1 MEMDNEVHN
10 SYNQIMAIGLPSQ
23 VSREYLNGLEL
34 FEKCLQKSL
43 IYVLASWGSITDKEI
58 SLIEKLH
65 GKYLNYILELP
76 PSTPYV
82 ALIIETGL
90 RTLGFSI

>member
-43 IYVLASWGSITDKEI
+43 IYVLASWGSITDK
-58 SLIEKLH
+58 
-65 GKYLNYILELP
+65 
-76 PSTPYV
+76 
-82 ALIIETGL
+82 
-90 RTLGFSI
+90 